1 MKLRDWSLRRW
12 ALVIA
17 LIILLPLVAMRL
29 HLRWR
34 LNEEL
39 DQLRA
44 EGVPL
49 SLQELAETYRASA
62 EAIQAGAVLTNIYW
76 RLPHPTEEE
85 EPDVPGVGDNRDI
98 RPGAA
103 MPETM
108 RQVTSNYLSRVVGL
122 LPELYAALERPE
134 IRYDREYNELDG
146 SLDGYESGLTRN
158 AVKILY
164 TEFLYAL
171 DQAEWHRAAQAAA
184 AQLRIVRSLH
194 AEPGWIGQMNRMA
207 LLQFAT
213 ASLELILGRQ
223 EVEPRSFSLLR
234 QALEPRLDCFSL
246 AHAVAGERA
255 LFLELAYRNDRS
267 NLEKEFLPLSFEAD
281 YEPGEL
287 SEMWERFKVLVYR
300 MSGKADE
307 DIAFYIRAS
316 RGFERVLR
324 GSLHEQHQLAANWNS
339 HLPAGLGLR
348 FHFWSGENLDYVGK
362 VVEHHVARQSK
373 LLAADAALAVAQ
385 YRLQHDG
392 KLPASIEELVPEF
405 LEAVPAEP
413 QSGQPFELIV
423 TADGYGIGRGT
434 PVFKVRLNSPAK
446 EEPE

>member
-1 MKLRDWSLRRW
+1 
-12 ALVIA
+12 
-17 LIILLPLVAMRL
+17 
-29 HLRWR
+29 
-34 LNEEL
+34 
-39 DQLRA
+39 
-44 EGVPL
+44 
-49 SLQELAETYRASA
+49 
-62 EAIQAGAVLTNIYW
+62 
-76 RLPHPTEEE
+76 
-85 EPDVPGVGDNRDI
+85 
-98 RPGAA
+98 
-103 MPETM
+103 
-108 RQVTSNYLSRVVGL
+108 VVGL
-122 LPELYAALERPE
+122 LPELNAALERPE
-134 IRYDREYNELDG
+134 IRYDRDFNKWDG
-146 SLDGYESGLTRN
+146 TLDGYESGLTRN

-171 DQAEWHRAAQAAA
+171 DQAEWHRAAQAAV
-184 AQLRIVRSLH
+184 AQLRIVHSLH
-194 AEPGWIGQMNRMA
+194 SEPGWVGQMNRMV
-207 LLQFAT
+207 LQAFAI
-213 ASLELILGRQ
+213 ASTELILGRP
-223 EVEPRSFSLLR
+223 EVEFRSLSLLR
-234 QALEPRLDCFSL
+234 QALEPHWNQFSL
-246 AHAVAGERA
+246 ALAVAGERA
-255 LFLELAYRNDRS
+255 LFLEFAYGESRS
-267 NLEKEFLPLSFEAD
+267 KMENKFLPLSFEAD
-281 YEPGEL
+281 YEPGEW
-287 SEMWERFKVLVYR
+287 SEMRERFKVLLYR

-392 KLPASIEELVPEF
+392 QLPASLDELVPEL
-405 LEAVPAEP
+405 LEAVPVEP
-413 QSGQPFELIV
+413 QSGKPFELII